1 MSAKQSTEEP
11 SSKVDEVSDQLKDTN
26 ISKED
31 GDDAAANAPKN
42 KKKKNKKK
50 KANNAEEN
58 GNPDIVND
66 KIEIEQSHE
75 KSDPKQAVDGIENED
90 ESGAS
95 EEAKKKRKRNRNKNK
110 KKAEGSEPKN
120 SETGKQT
127 DPPTLPISQLF
138 PDGNFPVGQI
148 MDHHVAQDDR
158 KAADRFSSEEA
169 RAIDRAQLDMYNEIR
184 QAAEAHRQTRQHIQR
199 WVKPGMKM
207 IDICN
212 ELESTARKLIN
223 ENGLKV
229 RHLFIAISHSD
240 ARKLAK
246 LNVISILYI

>member
-1 MSAKQSTEEP
+1 MSAKQTTEEP
-11 SSKVDEVSDQLKDTN
+11 SSKVDEVSDLLKETN
-26 ISKED
+26 VSKED
-31 GDDAAANAPKN
+31 GDNIAENASKN

-58 GNPDIVND
+58 GNPDNINEKV
-66 KIEIEQSHE
+66 ETEQSHA
-75 KSDPKQAVDGIENED
+75 KSDEKKVVDGIENEE
-90 ESGAS
+90 ESGTS

-110 KKAEGSEPKN
+110 KKADGSEPKV
-120 SETGKQT
+120 SEAVKQT

-148 MDHHVAQDDR
+148 MDHHVAKDDR

-229 RHLFIAISHSD
+229 KVLEYYFNYPRH
-240 ARKLAK
+240 
-246 LNVISILYI
+246 